1 MKTLNKT
8 DLMDMVESEAI
19 SIDDYKKLFVAD
31 KEDDKE
37 PEEKQAEATEKIA
50 LLLHQLY
57 LAMADHHKAEKIGLN
72 QAKEAQE
79 GQNKAL
85 MKMAEGMMKHIENHK
100 PETKEVGSKK
110 WTFTVSRDSKDLITD
125 IMAEKIA

>member
-1 MKTLNKT
+1 MKTLTKT
-8 DLMDMVESEAI
+8 DLMGMVKDKSV
-19 SIDDYKKLFVAD
+19 SIDDYKKLFAVE

-50 LLLHQLY
+50 VLLHQLY
-57 LAMADHHKAEKIGLN
+57 LAMADHHKTEKVGLN

-85 MKMAEGMMKHIENHK
+85 LKMAEGMMKMIESLSLSR
-100 PETKEVGSKK
+100 GSLVARSGK
-110 WTFTVSRDSKDLITD
+110 WILSIRMDGLQ
-125 IMAEKIA
+125 E

>member
-8 DLMDMVESEAI
+8 DLMDMVKTKAI
-19 SIDDYKKLFVAD
+19 SIDDYKKLFVVE

-50 LLLHQLY
+50 ILLHQLC
-57 LAMADHHKAEKIGLN
+57 LAMADHHKTEKVGLN
-72 QAKEAQE
+72 QVKEAQE

-85 MKMAEGMMKHIENHK
+85 LKMAEGMMKHIEGHK
-100 PETKEVGSKK
+100 FEKKEMGSKK
-110 WTFTVSRDSKDLITD
+110 WAFTVSRDNKNLITD
-125 IMAEKIA
+125 ITAEKIA

>member
-1 MKTLNKT
+1 MRTLNKT
-8 DLMDMVESEAI
+8 DLMDMVKPKAI
-19 SIDDYKKLFVAD
+19 SIDDYKKLFAVE

-50 LLLHQLY
+50 VLLHQLY
-57 LAMADHHKAEKIGLN
+57 LAMADHHKAEKVGFN

-85 MKMAEGMMKHIENHK
+85 LKMAEGMMKHIESHK
-100 PETKEVGSKK
+100 PEPKETGSKK
-110 WTFTVSRDSKDLITD
+110 WAFTVSRDNKNLITD
-125 IMAEKIA
+125 ITAEKIT

>member
-1 MKTLNKT
+1 MKTLTKT
-8 DLMDMVESEAI
+8 DLMGMVKTKAV
-19 SIDDYKKLFVAD
+19 SIDDYKKLFTVE
-31 KEDDKE
+31 KEEDKE

-50 LLLHQLY
+50 ILLHQLY
-57 LAMADHHKAEKIGLN
+57 LAMAEHHRTEKVGLN

-85 MKMAEGMMKHIENHK
+85 LKMTEGMMKHIENHK

-110 WTFTVSRDSKDLITD
+110 WAFTVSRDNKNLITD
-125 IMAEKIA
+125 ITAEKIA

>member
-1 MKTLNKT
+1 MKTLTKT
-8 DLMDMVESEAI
+8 DLMGMVKDKSV
-19 SIDDYKKLFVAD
+19 SIDDYKKLFAVE

-50 LLLHQLY
+50 VLLHQLY
-57 LAMADHHKAEKIGLN
+57 LAMADHHKTEKVGLN

-85 MKMAEGMMKHIENHK
+85 LKMAEGMMKMIESHK
-100 PETKEVGSKK
+100 PEQGEPGSKK
-110 WTFTVSRDSKDLITD
+110 WEVDIKYTNGRPTGMTF
-125 IMAEKIA
+125 EKLE